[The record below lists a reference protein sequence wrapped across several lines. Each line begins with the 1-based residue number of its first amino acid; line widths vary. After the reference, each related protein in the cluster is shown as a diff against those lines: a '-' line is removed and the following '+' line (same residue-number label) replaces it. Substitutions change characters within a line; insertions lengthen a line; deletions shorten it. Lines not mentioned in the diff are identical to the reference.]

1 MANAQHVH
9 VDHVGSLLR
18 PPELRDARFKLLGV
32 HDADHNLA
40 AHNNAALTSFE
51 DGFIRD
57 VVRLQ
62 EECGLPVVTDGDFR
76 RRSWW
81 TDFLLSFTGLSISY
95 DGKTPITLI
104 NAAGETRPIAG
115 IKVTGRIRPRDSG
128 MTASFK
134 FLKSITDRTAKVT
147 IPGPPIVHF
156 LRDAD
161 FVPSVYGDI
170 EEFWH
175 DLVAAYQA
183 EIAKLADAGC
193 RYLQIDECMLPYLCD
208 PRHRAMALSRG
219 DDPDR
224 LIEKYV
230 WVINEVVARKPK
242 DMMVAMH
249 MCRGNMNAFWGGEGG
264 YEPVA
269 AAAFNMPNIDIFLLE
284 YDTPRAG
291 DFRPLRHAAAG
302 KKLLL
307 GIVSTKDRTLET
319 ADALKRRIDDA
330 GKHIDIGQLGICPQ
344 CGFSTN
350 VFGTEFTID
359 DERRK
364 IEQMVKVADEVWG
377 RAQSS
382 QVTN

>member
-1 MANAQHVH
+1 MALADLH

-18 PPELRDARFKLLGV
+18 PAELKEKRFALLGL
-32 HDADHNLA
+32 HDADHNLG
-40 AHNNAALTSFE
+40 AHSNRDLTE
-51 DGFIRD
+51 IENRFIRD
-57 VVRLQ
+57 VVKLQ
-62 EECGLPVVTDGDFR
+62 EDCGLPVVTDGDFR

-104 NAAGETRPIAG
+104 NAAGEKRPIAG
-115 IKVTGRIRPRDSG
+115 IKVTGKITPRDSG
-128 MTASFK
+128 MTESFK
-134 FLKSITDRTAKVT
+134 FLKSIAHKPAKVT

-156 LRDAD
+156 LRDSA
-161 FVPSVYGDI
+161 FVPTVYKDI
-170 EEFWH
+170 DAFWA
-175 DLVAAYQA
+175 DLIQAYRA
-183 EIAKLADAGC
+183 EIRKVVDAGC

-208 PRHRAMALSRG
+208 PRHREMSKLRG
-219 DDPDR
+219 DDPDK
-224 LIEKYV
+224 LIDKYV
-230 WVINEVVARKPK
+230 WVLNEIVAEKPK
-242 DMMVAMH
+242 DMLVALH

-269 AAAFNMPNIDIFLLE
+269 AQVFNMSNIDAFLLE

-291 DFRPLRHAAAG
+291 DFRPLRHAAKN

-307 GIVSTKDRTLET
+307 GIVSTKDPALESGDELKKRIE
-319 ADALKRRIDDA
+319 DAARHVDLQ
-330 GKHIDIGQLGICPQ
+330 QLGLCPQ

-364 IEQMVKVADEVWG
+364 IKRMVSVAREVWG
-377 RAQSS
+377 TA
-382 QVTN
+382 